1 MIQIDN
7 FPQQVRDALDR
18 GEEALLLAADRHM
31 VSPFQAVD
39 WPWHRSPVESGP
51 AYRGPD
57 RVRVRRRLRPLD
69 HRPAVSRHPSFLA

>member
-39 WPWHRSPVESGP
+39 WPGT
-51 AYRGPD
+51 D
-57 RVRVRRRLRPLD
+57 RRWRVAPHIEAPIECECGGDFDLTITVLP
-69 HRPAVSRHPSFLA
+69 